1 MPSYAADMEPST
13 TLTVLVAVF
22 LVLEAANVAAL
33 YVAPGSERF
42 NAVGVFTGWE
52 ASQADAELAPFVRYL
67 VYWVAGTKV
76 IFIGLWLVILLV
88 GDPTTRFWASVV
100 MVPAIATFYW
110 RLFPIARRLD
120 ESGRMRP
127 AGYSRVLGWMIA
139 GMLVAFVAAIV
150 SAL

>member
-1 MPSYAADMEPST
+1 MEPST
-13 TLTVLVAVF
+13 TLTVLVGIF
-22 LVLEAANVAAL
+22 LVLETANVAAL
-33 YVAPGSERF
+33 YVAPGTDKF
-42 NAVGVFTGWE
+42 NAVGVFSGWK
-52 ASQADAELAPFVRYL
+52 ASQADPAVAPFVRYL

-76 IFIGLWLVILLV
+76 IFIALWLVILVV

-120 ESGRMRP
+120 ADGQMRP

-139 GMLVAFVAAIV
+139 GMLVAFVVAIV
-150 SAL
+150 VAL